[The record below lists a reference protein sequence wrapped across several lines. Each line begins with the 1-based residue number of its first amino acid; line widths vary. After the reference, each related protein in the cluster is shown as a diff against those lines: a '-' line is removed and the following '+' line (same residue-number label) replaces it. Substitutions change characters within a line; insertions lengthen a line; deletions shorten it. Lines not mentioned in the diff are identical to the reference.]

1 MKISRDQV
9 VYVAHLA
16 RLSLPEEQ
24 IEMYQGQLDKILE
37 YIDRL
42 NRVDTSNIEP
52 TSHVM
57 AITNVFREDKV
68 KDSLPAEEVLS
79 NAPQK
84 ESSSFCVP
92 KVIE

>member
-9 VYVAHLA
+9 IYVAQLA

-24 IEMYQGQLDKILE
+24 IEMYQGQLDQILE

-42 NRVDTSNIEP
+42 NKVDTSNIEP
-52 TSHVM
+52 TSHVIP
-57 AITNVFREDKV
+57 ITNVLREDEV
-68 KDSLPAEEVLS
+68 KDSLPVGEALA

-84 ESSSFCVP
+84 ESFSFYVP

>member
-9 VYVAHLA
+9 IYVTQLA

-24 IEMYQGQLDKILE
+24 IEMYQGQLDQILA

-42 NRVDTSNIEP
+42 NQVDTSNVEP
-52 TSHVM
+52 TTHVIP
-57 AITNVFREDKV
+57 ITNVLREDEL
-68 KDSLPAEEVLS
+68 KDSLPVEEVLA

-84 ESSSFCVP
+84 ESLSFCVP

>member
-1 MKISRDQV
+1 MKITRDQV
-9 VYVAHLA
+9 MYVAQLA

-24 IEMYQGQLDKILE
+24 IEMYQAQLDQILD

-42 NRVDTSNIEP
+42 NQVDTTDVKP
-52 TSHVM
+52 TSHVIP
-57 AITNVFREDKV
+57 ITNVFREDQV
-68 KDSLPAEEVLS
+68 KESLPVEEVLA

-84 ESSSFCVP
+84 ESLSFCVP

>member
-9 VYVAHLA
+9 IYVARLA

-24 IEMYQGQLDKILE
+24 IEMYQGQLDQILA

-42 NRVDTSNIEP
+42 NQVDTSNVEP
-52 TSHVM
+52 TTHVIP
-57 AITNVFREDKV
+57 ITNVFREDEL
-68 KDSLPAEEVLS
+68 KDSLTVEEVLA

-84 ESSSFCVP
+84 ESLSFCVP

>member
-9 VYVAHLA
+9 MYVAQLA

-24 IEMYQGQLDKILE
+24 IEMYQEQLDQILA

-42 NRVDTSNIEP
+42 NQVDTRNVEP
-52 TSHVM
+52 TTHVIP
-57 AITNVFREDKV
+57 ITNVLRDDEV
-68 KDSLPAEEVLS
+68 KDSLPVEESLA

-84 ESSSFCVP
+84 ESLFFCVP

>member
-1 MKISRDQV
+1 MKITREQV
-9 VYVAHLA
+9 IYVAQLA

-24 IEMYQGQLDKILE
+24 IEMYQGQLDQILD

-42 NRVDTSNIEP
+42 NQVDTSNVEP
-52 TSHVM
+52 TSHVIP
-57 AITNVFREDKV
+57 ITNVFREDDV
-68 KDSLPAEEVLS
+68 KESLPAEEVLA

-84 ESSSFCVP
+84 EDFSFCVP